1 MTNPATPT
9 AASAAY
15 STTSPPTPAGDVTF
29 TGTDPTVPIL
39 AEPTTDQRHAF
50 DLIATTI
57 PRPSPSHNNHN
68 QKQRTPSSTGG
79 SSAFTAAT
87 SG

>member
-9 AASAAY
+9 AASPAY
-15 STTSPPTPAGDVTF
+15 STTSPPTPATTSTF

-39 AEPTTDQRHAF
+39 AEPTADQRHTF

-57 PRPSPSHNNHN
+57 PP
-68 QKQRTPSSTGG
+68 TLT
-79 SSAFTAAT
+79 
-87 SG
+87 